1 MKKIIIGLVALTSIS
16 AFAAPYDCNFTL
28 VEGIDQENPSLQDSA
43 KLNPEFRGSDENR
56 LKLAKKSVKVEL
68 SELNHTNFKGQMAAT
83 LWIDETTAVGP
94 QQNEGYIAA
103 TVSQA
108 AKVFQVSSTIKGTFY
123 NLVCRKN

>member
-16 AFAAPYDCNFTL
+16 AFAAPYNCTFTL

-43 KLNPEFRGSDENR
+43 KLNPEFLGSDENR
-56 LKLAKKSVKVEL
+56 LKVAKKSVKVEL
-68 SELNHTNFKGQMAAT
+68 SDLNQANFKGQMAAT

-103 TVSQA
+103 TVSRT

-123 NLVCRKN
+123 NLVCRKP